1 MICISTEIKNE
12 LLNDALRTFPDECCG
27 FLIGSEKSDNR
38 YIEEILVI
46 DNAKEGDKA
55 KRFEITPK
63 DYLRAEEYA
72 EKKQLSLM
80 GIYHSHPD
88 HPSLPSEH
96 DRIAA
101 QPFFSY
107 IIIAVRKS
115 EFVSIQSWRL
125 NDDFQFEEEN
135 ISIQ

>member
-55 KRFEITPK
+55 RRFEITPK

-135 ISIQ
+135 ISIL